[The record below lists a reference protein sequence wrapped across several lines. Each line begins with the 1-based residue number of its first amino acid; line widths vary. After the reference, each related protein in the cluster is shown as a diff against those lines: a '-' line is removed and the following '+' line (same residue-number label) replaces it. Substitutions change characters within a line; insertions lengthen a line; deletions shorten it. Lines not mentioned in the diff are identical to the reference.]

1 MAFLKDEMNTAHINE
16 KMPLNSM
23 SKQEDL
29 EKISY
34 STSKKNVN
42 KLPLLQR
49 NPGKYRLTLPKEHSS
64 NYIWKN
70 LRNNIKEITQSILSY
85 FTWVISKFAYY
96 SIFHLLTKGSELS
109 RLYLNWYKLNF
120 KRKANASPKYID
132 FKI

>member
-23 SKQEDL
+23 SKKEDL

-42 KLPLLQR
+42 KLPSIQR
-49 NPGKYRLTLPKEHSS
+49 NPGKYRLTLPKEWA
-64 NYIWKN
+64 YMWKN
-70 LRNNIKEITQSILSY
+70 LRNNVKEITQSILSY

-120 KRKANASPKYID
+120 KSKGNASPKYIG